1 MRFLFALGF
10 LYFLSSCSN
19 STEQRYR
26 IEGTVTGGAGKSIYL
41 QELSESNQFI
51 IIDSAVIDSM
61 GKFVLDQGA
70 FTSYDFYRLTLS
82 GKELGLTIVPDQEA
96 IQLKLNYSQFPF
108 QTEFISGVN
117 SKSIQRISDSTG
129 YWYAKSMLYSK
140 RNDSTSVNLAHL
152 EKKNMKDY
160 LFSFLVT
167 HPHDLVGFYAFTQLF
182 DFSLVQKED
191 LPSLQKFIQ
200 GFSEQHPKHRYI
212 VMLNQLISPLKR
224 ELEGLRKDELV
235 QVGSRLPELALKNQ
249 NDSLVSIHQTLASY
263 RVIDFWAA
271 WCEPCMNDL
280 PRVKRAEEK
289 YKKQSVEFLGISL
302 DEDRNTWME
311 AIQKKNMTWLQVSD
325 LQRWNSAAVKTYGI
339 RSLPTY
345 IVVDSNSLVI
355 KKTIDF
361 NEVTQLL
368 DSLTRKR

>member
-140 RNDSTSVNLAHL
+140 RNDSTTVDLANL

-224 ELEGLRKDELV
+224 ELEGMRKDELV

-289 YKKQSVEFLGISL
+289 YKKQSFEFIGISL

>member
-140 RNDSTSVNLAHL
+140 RNDSTTVDLAHL

-200 GFSEQHPKHRYI
+200 GFSQQHPKHRYI

-235 QVGSRLPELALKNQ
+235 RVGSRLPELALKNQ
-249 NDSLVSIHQTLASY
+249 NDSLVSIHQTFASY

-271 WCEPCMNDL
+271 WCEPCKNDL
-280 PRVKRAEEK
+280 PRVRRAEEK

>member
-1 MRFLFALGF
+1 MRFLFTLGF

-26 IEGTVTGGAGKSIYL
+26 IEGTVSGGAGKSIYL

-70 FTSYDFYRLTLS
+70 FTSYDFYRLTLA
-82 GKELGLTIVPDQEA
+82 GKELGLTLIPDEEP

-108 QTEFISGVN
+108 QTEFLSGVN

-140 RNDSTSVNLAHL
+140 RNDSTTVDLANL
-152 EKKNMKDY
+152 EKKNIKDY

-224 ELEGLRKDELV
+224 ELDGLRKDELV

-249 NDSLVSIHQTLASY
+249 NDSLVSIHQTFASY
-263 RVIDFWAA
+263 RVIDFWAG

-280 PRVKRAEEK
+280 PRVKRTEDK
-289 YKKQSVEFLGISL
+289 YKRQSVEFLGISL
-302 DEDRNTWME
+302 DEDRNTWLE
-311 AIQKKNMTWLQVSD
+311 AIQQKKMTWLQVSD

-368 DSLTRKR
+368 DSLTRNR